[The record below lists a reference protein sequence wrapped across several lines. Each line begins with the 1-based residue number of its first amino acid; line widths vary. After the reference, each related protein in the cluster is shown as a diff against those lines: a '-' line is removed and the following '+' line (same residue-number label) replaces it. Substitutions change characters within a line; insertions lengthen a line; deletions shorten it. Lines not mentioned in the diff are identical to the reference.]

1 MEEIVVTPMPDS
13 PDRMLDLSRLYTHVH
28 PDVSILDWQKA
39 YVQDLEK
46 KCKSAVLNSELFSKD
61 EVAQTA
67 TGKSIDQQNA
77 NDFVYKYFR
86 FYAEFWRFTV
96 ETFAEITGKR
106 NGLTAQIFV
115 SRDLKLKTVGELMED
130 LKSANDSGAGPA
142 TRQNIEWDI
151 NRAMMVDSQ
160 EEFKQWEIRERFNPF
175 SGYTEEQKMAWAQS
189 DLIPRAQ
196 RVLYANLGYIFDS
209 LEFEN
214 QGFYRLPY
222 EQQRQLVAAKVAEIM
237 EQTGPAAPALA
248 L

>member
-1 MEEIVVTPMPDS
+1 
-13 PDRMLDLSRLYTHVH
+13 
-28 PDVSILDWQKA
+28 
-39 YVQDLEK
+39 
-46 KCKSAVLNSELFSKD
+46 
-61 EVAQTA
+61 VAQTA

-130 LKSANDSGAGPA
+130 LKSANDSGSGPA

-151 NRAMMVDSQ
+151 NRAMMVDSP

>member
-1 MEEIVVTPMPDS
+1 
-13 PDRMLDLSRLYTHVH
+13 
-28 PDVSILDWQKA
+28 
-39 YVQDLEK
+39 
-46 KCKSAVLNSELFSKD
+46 
-61 EVAQTA
+61 
-67 TGKSIDQQNA
+67 
-77 NDFVYKYFR
+77 
-86 FYAEFWRFTV
+86 
-96 ETFAEITGKR
+96 
-106 NGLTAQIFV
+106 
-115 SRDLKLKTVGELMED
+115 MED
-130 LKSANDSGAGPA
+130 LKSANDSGSGPA

-151 NRAMMVDSQ
+151 NRAMMVDSP

>member
-1 MEEIVVTPMPDS
+1 
-13 PDRMLDLSRLYTHVH
+13 
-28 PDVSILDWQKA
+28 
-39 YVQDLEK
+39 
-46 KCKSAVLNSELFSKD
+46 
-61 EVAQTA
+61 
-67 TGKSIDQQNA
+67 
-77 NDFVYKYFR
+77 
-86 FYAEFWRFTV
+86 
-96 ETFAEITGKR
+96 
-106 NGLTAQIFV
+106 
-115 SRDLKLKTVGELMED
+115 
-130 LKSANDSGAGPA
+130 
-142 TRQNIEWDI
+142 
-151 NRAMMVDSQ
+151 MMVDSQ